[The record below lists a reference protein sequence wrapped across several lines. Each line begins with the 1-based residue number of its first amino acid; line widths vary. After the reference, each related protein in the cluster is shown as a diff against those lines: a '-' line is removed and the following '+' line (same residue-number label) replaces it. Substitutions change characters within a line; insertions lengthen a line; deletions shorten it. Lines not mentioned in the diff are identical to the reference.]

1 MVIDYTFSMIKPD
14 AIKRNLISN
23 ILFDI
28 ESNGFKIQKLRKFKM
43 TITQAKEFYKS
54 LSHLPFYGELC
65 EYITSDYVVGMVLNK
80 ENAVLDFRELI
91 GATNPLEAKIGSIR
105 RKYGID
111 KGSNSI
117 HGSDSDENAKIE
129 SEFFDL

>member
-1 MVIDYTFSMIKPD
+1 MVLDYTFSMIKPD
-14 AIKRNLISN
+14 AVKRGLISR
-23 ILFDI
+23 ILLDI
-28 ESNGFKIQKLRKFKM
+28 ESCGFEIQKLRKFKM
-43 TITQAKEFYKS
+43 SLDQAKNFYKS

-65 EYITSDYVVGMVLNK
+65 EYITSDYVVGMVLGK

-91 GATNPLEAKIGSIR
+91 GATNPAEAKIGSIR
-105 RKYGID
+105 RKYGIN

-129 SEFFDL
+129 ANFFDL